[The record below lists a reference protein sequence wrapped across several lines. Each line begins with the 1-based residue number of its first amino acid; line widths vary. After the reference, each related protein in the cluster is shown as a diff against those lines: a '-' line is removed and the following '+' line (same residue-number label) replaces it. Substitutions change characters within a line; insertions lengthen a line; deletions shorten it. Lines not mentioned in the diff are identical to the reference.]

1 MASNTLENNIP
12 LRTPHYDATK
22 LYTIFY
28 PIILIVP
35 LFFAAIMLW
44 FVPMEET
51 ITRTSKLVNVKQL
64 KAMSDMGLNT
74 ATFVARNYL
83 NPGLLMPLKK

>member
-1 MASNTLENNIP
+1 MENVP
-12 LRTPHYDATK
+12 LRSVHYDATK

-35 LFFAAIMLW
+35 LFFAALMLW

-51 ITRTSKLVNVKQL
+51 ITRTGKLVNVKQL
-64 KAMSDMGLNT
+64 KAMSNLGLNT
-74 ATFVARNYL
+74 GTFAARNLL
-83 NPGLLMPLKK
+83 NPGILMPAK